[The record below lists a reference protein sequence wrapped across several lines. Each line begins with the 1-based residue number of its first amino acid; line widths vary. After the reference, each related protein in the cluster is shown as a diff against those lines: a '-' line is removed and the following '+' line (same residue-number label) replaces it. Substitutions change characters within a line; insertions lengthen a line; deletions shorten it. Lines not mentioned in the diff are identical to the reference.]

1 MLDLSDTPAGAIAR
15 LDDALER
22 RGEDVTLRTGNT
34 MVGQVTVRAH
44 VRTAKARA
52 QLIGGMVQG
61 DKIVRIS
68 PTGLGAFGE
77 PKKGQIVM
85 IGNKPHAIIAEPEF
99 LRPGGVLVRINMIV
113 RGGGVA

>member
-1 MLDLSDTPAGAIAR
+1 MTPAETIAALDRDLAIV
-15 LDDALER
+15 
-22 RGEDVTLRTGNT
+22 GEDVTLRTGNT

-44 VRTAKARA
+44 VRVIKAKD
-52 QLIGGMVQG
+52 LIGGMVQG

-77 PKKGQIVM
+77 PKKGYIAM

-99 LRPGGVLVRINMIV
+99 LRPGGVLVSITMIV
-113 RGGGVA
+113 RGGSLS